1 VHAFLPRLKKENI
14 FQGRS
19 SGNELLC
26 VLQGKPAIV
35 VHPDVAK
42 ALRERR
48 AVVALESTIIS
59 HGMPYPQNLQT
70 ASEVEDIVWQGTF
83 LFMRSCRHRL
93 CVLEIATAIRGN
105 RRRHRRWRTSC
116 AKVCHFAPAI
126 IIVKHN
132 FTLPCQAAESAETA
146 DGAGGGGFHAAR
158 RLSLCSR
165 KLDTQLCSNS
175 PLHMPCR
182 ATCRRLRR

>member
-1 VHAFLPRLKKENI
+1 MMNVPEAFLPRC
-14 FQGRS
+14 

-93 CVLEIATAIRGN
+93 CVLEIATAIRG
-105 RRRHRRWRTSC
+105 
-116 AKVCHFAPAI
+116 P
-126 IIVKHN
+126 
-132 FTLPCQAAESAETA
+132 QTA
-146 DGAGGGGFHAAR
+146 QEVEDVVRQGV
-158 RLSLCSR
+158 SLCSR
-165 KLDTQLCSNS
+165 NYYCK
-175 PLHMPCR
+175 
-182 ATCRRLRR
+182 A